1 MKTAIRNFAAS
12 LIIIILLICAVH
24 LSFSSKHQEIEISYS
39 ADTYFKKGLG
49 FLSLNSLPPAARA
62 FKSAIVY
69 QPSFA
74 PFHYY
79 LALVYERQNRYEQ
92 ALNEY
97 HKVTEI
103 DPEFYRAFHN
113 LGKMLGNA
121 KEYHSAI
128 TALRRAVQLNPYY
141 VSAFND
147 LAKMYVKIG
156 DSESA
161 EKIYDYLKRLS
172 LDE

>member
-1 MKTAIRNFAAS
+1 MKTAIKNFAAS
-12 LIIIILLICAVH
+12 LIIIILFICAVH
-24 LSFSSKHQEIEISYS
+24 LPFSSKHQEIEISYP

-49 FLSLNSLPPAARA
+49 FLSLNSLPPAVRA

-79 LALVYERQNRYEQ
+79 LALVYEKQNKYEQ

-103 DPEFYRAFHN
+103 DPEFYRAFYS

-147 LAKMYVKIG
+147 LAKVYVEIG
-156 DSESA
+156 DPESA
-161 EKIYDYLKRLS
+161 EKIYAYLKRLS